1 MSAAPAGKSKSPYI
15 GERRAKPIKGAPLRS
30 GIVLNVL
37 FNGVEN
43 CFNLSPRISTG
54 EQTGIFDC
62 SHFPDF
68 VQNQKSENFF
78 HAFFDSGFALGK
90 IEKEKSFQ
98 NHLHV

>member
-15 GERRAKPIKGAPLRS
+15 GERRVKPIKGTPLRS

-54 EQTGIFDC
+54 KQTGIFDC

-98 NHLHV
+98 NHLNV